1 MLDPLREKNIFA
13 KSQISKH
20 NTSQSIPQG
29 GQPPK
34 KFSLNPKQTSYQTG
48 QINKENT
55 INESWTPHPNKE
67 NANSGKGLRLQPKN
81 SSLQSHAAK
90 PPMLRIINSNLPP
103 KNFIIPADNWS
114 LSVDSNTSSSK
125 SPYLIKLDNTQQEE
139 SLDIGTPELLRN
151 CSSPFFSDNTPTFS
165 VKSGNDS
172 FGAVSKRNT
181 MEMPGHD
188 TKRLKRDCQLSP
200 RTKSYFE
207 DLERRKKEVN
217 TKDSVTDTLTFYLG
231 LLPEIQSK
239 YHWKL
244 FLELA
249 EACKKECSYKYAK
262 FFYKA
267 AISLQPYNPEV

>member
-1 MLDPLREKNIFA
+1 MFNKDQPQSATHKKSHFNFDRTLSGGAYDFTQKENPHYSMLDPLSEKNTFS

-20 NTSQSIPQG
+20 NTSQSVPQG

-34 KFSLNPKQTSYQTG
+34 KFSLGQKNTSYQTG

-67 NANSGKGLRLQPKN
+67 NSNRGLRLQPKN
-81 SSLQSHAAK
+81 SSLQAHAAK
-90 PPMLRIINSNLPP
+90 PPMLRIVNSNLPP

-125 SPYLIKLDNTQQEE
+125 SPYPIKMDNTQEE
-139 SLDIGTPELLRN
+139 SLDIGTPELLRG

-165 VKSGNDS
+165 TKSSLNDS
-172 FGAVSKRNT
+172 FAGASKRNT

-207 DLERRKKEVN
+207 DLEKRKKEIN
-217 TKDSVTDTLTFYLG
+217 TKDSVTDTLTF
-231 LLPEIQSK
+231 
-239 YHWKL
+239 
-244 FLELA
+244 
-249 EACKKECSYKYAK
+249 
-262 FFYKA
+262 
-267 AISLQPYNPEV
+267 